1 MNAFVNLIKEYA
13 QDEYDFTLRETKTHE
28 IIDDVKNM
36 RSEIGVLYLSK
47 FNEQVIRKILQE
59 NDLCF
64 KEFMLVIERLYLT

>member
-1 MNAFVNLIKEYA
+1 
-13 QDEYDFTLRETKTHE
+13 
-28 IIDDVKNM
+28 M

-64 KEFMLVIERLYLT
+64 KELFTANPHVFYQQSIHWLIKIL